1 MSIESTFHAGTRRP
15 RILLIFGTRPEAIK
29 LAPVALAL
37 QAGQSEFETVLCST
51 GQHRE
56 MLNQALSV
64 FDLEPDMDLG
74 LMRPRQTLA
83 GLTSLTMSKLDKVI
97 SRVGPDLVIVQG
109 DTTSAMVGALA
120 AYYHRVPIAHVE
132 AGLRTDDLYQPFPEE
147 GNRRLIGTLANLHFA
162 PTTHAADCLRS
173 AGVPEDRILVTGNTV
188 IDALLR
194 VRDGTQR
201 TGTALPSRERRRRVL
216 LTMHRRESRGA
227 PLEDLCQAVLRLV
240 ERNPEVEIVFPVHA
254 SPFVREPVSR
264 LLGAN
269 ARIRLTEPM
278 GYEEFVRQL
287 DSCHLVLTD
296 SGGIQEEA
304 PALDKPVLVLRDT
317 TERPEAITAGT
328 SQLVGTD
335 TDWVLEVTETLLRD
349 DNAYQRMAHAQNP
362 YGDGFAAE
370 RILTALRSHF
380 GLTSETPEPF
390 VAASEPAE
398 EGVA

>member
-1 MSIESTFHAGTRRP
+1 M
-15 RILLIFGTRPEAIK
+15 
-29 LAPVALAL
+29 APVALGL
-37 QAGQSEFETVLCST
+37 QAHGNEFETVLCST
-51 GQHRE
+51 GQHRD
-56 MLNQALSV
+56 MLDQALAA
-64 FDLEPDMDLG
+64 FGLKPDIDLDL
-74 LMRPRQTLA
+74 MKPRQTLA
-83 GLTSLTMSKLDKVI
+83 GLTTLALNELDEVM
-97 SRVGPDLVIVQG
+97 SRVKPDLVVVQG

-147 GNRRLIGTLANLHFA
+147 GNRRLIGTLAALHFA
-162 PTTHAADCLRS
+162 PTSCAAHRLYS
-173 AGVPEDRILVTGNTV
+173 AGVSEDQVLVTGNTV

-194 VRDGTQR
+194 VRDDTRQVV
-201 TGTALPSRERRRRVL
+201 TTLPFRDRRQWQRRRIL

-227 PLEDLCQAVLRLV
+227 PLEDVCRAALRLV

-264 LLGAN
+264 LLGDN

-278 GYEEFVRQL
+278 GYEDFVRQL

-304 PALDKPVLVLRDT
+304 PALNKPVLVLRDT
-317 TERPEAITAGT
+317 TERPEAIGAGT

-335 TDWVLEVTETLLRD
+335 TDWVVEVTESLLHD
-349 DNAYQRMAHAQNP
+349 EKAYQRTARAENP
-362 YGDGFAAE
+362 YGDGLAAE

-380 GLTSETPEPF
+380 GLTAEHPEPF
-390 VAASEPAE
+390 VARQSFSELAE